1 MSKQHMLFSFGLN
14 HKTAPIQVRER
25 LYIQEAEIPQLLEK
39 LKETLA
45 ECFILSTCNRTEIYG
60 VTGSTDID
68 IEYYKNLL
76 IDFKNARDVVKSE
89 HFFEFV
95 SCAACRQLFSVA
107 TSLDS
112 KVVGDTQ
119 ILSQL
124 RRSYHVA
131 KDLDATGKV
140 LNQLSQR
147 ALKIGKKTYSE
158 TGIHTGAISISLAA
172 VELAMETFGSL
183 RGRTVLVVG
192 AGETARLTIECLIK
206 KRVGK
211 IILTNRTREN
221 ADEMIVRLRKEFAFE
236 SEVVEFDNFGERIAG
251 SDIVI
256 SSTSSPEPVIY
267 HGDVADCTERL
278 LLIDIAMPR
287 DIDIS
292 VMQNENVV
300 LKNIDDLHAVLDR
313 NHQRRLND
321 LPRVRRLVSNEMSD
335 FLMWYYTQP
344 LLPDSIPVR
353 MKPDPATKKEILGI
367 KELLRKNV
375 SQVHRLAMMPNRGL
389 RDDIKNHVE
398 LVEMLQAIKAKG
410 INA

>member
-1 MSKQHMLFSFGLN
+1 MLFAFGLN

-25 LYIQEAEIPQLLEK
+25 LYIQEAEIPQLLAK
-39 LKETLA
+39 LKETLT

-60 VTGSTDID
+60 VTGSTDIN
-68 IEYYKNLL
+68 IEYYKNVL
-76 IDFKNARDVVKSE
+76 IDFKNARDIVKSE

-95 SCAACRQLFSVA
+95 SCSACRQLFSVA

-124 RRSYHVA
+124 RKAYHVA
-131 KDLDATGKV
+131 KDLDTTGKV

-211 IILTNRTREN
+211 IILTNRTREH
-221 ADEMIVRLRKEFAFE
+221 AEEMIVRLRKEFAFE
-236 SEVVEFDNFGERIAG
+236 SEVVDFDNFGERIAG

-267 HGDVADCTERL
+267 YRDVADCTERL

-292 VMQNENVV
+292 VTQNAKVV
-300 LKNIDDLHAVLDR
+300 LKNIDDLQAVLDR

-353 MKPDPATKKEILGI
+353 MKPDPATKREILGI
-367 KELLRKNV
+367 KDLLRKNV
-375 SQVHRLAMMPNRGL
+375 SHVHRLAMMSNRSL
-389 RDDIKNHVE
+389 RDDIRNHIE

>member
-1 MSKQHMLFSFGLN
+1 MLFAFGLN

-25 LYIQEAEIPQLLEK
+25 LYIQEAEIPQLLAK
-39 LKETLA
+39 LKETLT

-60 VTGSTDID
+60 VTGSTDIN
-68 IEYYKNLL
+68 IEYYKNVL
-76 IDFKNARDVVKSE
+76 IDFKNARDIVKSE

-124 RRSYHVA
+124 RKAYHVA
-131 KDLDATGKV
+131 KDLDTTGKV

-211 IILTNRTREN
+211 IILTNRTREH
-221 ADEMIVRLRKEFAFE
+221 AEEMIVRLRKEFAFE
-236 SEVVEFDNFGERIAG
+236 SEVVDFDNFGERIAG

-267 HGDVADCTERL
+267 YRDVADCTERL

-292 VMQNENVV
+292 VTQNAKVV
-300 LKNIDDLHAVLDR
+300 LKNIDDLQAVLDR

-353 MKPDPATKKEILGI
+353 MKPDPATKREILGI
-367 KELLRKNV
+367 KDLLRKNV
-375 SQVHRLAMMPNRGL
+375 SHVHRLAMMSNRSL
-389 RDDIKNHVE
+389 RDDIRNHIE